1 MLQFLTDT
9 LNAVNPANQGITRT
23 IKDAIESVPVPSIVE
38 PVVPTCS
45 YYDSLCQY
53 MGVES
58 GWSMPKW
65 FQDSVEF
72 VSKNTGISPNVASV
86 ALPTVAT
93 TLAVGTTVGGIYGIS
108 KLRKKAEKILSPEV
122 LDLFKDNVEAMEFFK
137 QMKKEDPTTLKLI
150 NDNPEVA
157 AHLLDESKEKG
168 VIVLKAF
175 QKVPTEQRAKA
186 FGVIA
191 QKRGLQLVGAPIAEV
206 TDAKDAKEDKKA
218 KLDIK

>member
-1 MLQFLTDT
+1 MWQFLTDT
-9 LNAVNPANQGITRT
+9 LNAVNPANQGITKS

-45 YYDSLCQY
+45 YYDTLCQY

-58 GWSMPKW
+58 GWSMPQW
-65 FQDSVEF
+65 FQDKVEL
-72 VSKNTGISPNVASV
+72 VSKTTGLSPEAATI
-86 ALPTVAT
+86 ALPTVT
-93 TLAVGTTVGGIYGIS
+93 TALALGTVGTGIYGIN

-122 LDLFKDNVEAMEFFK
+122 LELFKDNVEAMEFFK
-137 QMKKEDPTTLKLI
+137 EMKKTDPSTLKLI
-150 NDNPEVA
+150 NENPAVA
-157 AHLLDESKEKG
+157 AHLLDESKDKG

-206 TDAKDAKEDKKA
+206 TDAKDAKEEKKA
-218 KLDIK
+218 KLDVK